1 MNNKKEMLRLKF
13 KIEEKREELNEIVLK
28 KIDKKE
34 ILKFSQEL
42 DLLIA
47 EYSSSV
53 FKIAE

>member
-1 MNNKKEMLRLKF
+1 MNNKKEMLRLKY

-47 EYSSSV
+47 EYLSSI